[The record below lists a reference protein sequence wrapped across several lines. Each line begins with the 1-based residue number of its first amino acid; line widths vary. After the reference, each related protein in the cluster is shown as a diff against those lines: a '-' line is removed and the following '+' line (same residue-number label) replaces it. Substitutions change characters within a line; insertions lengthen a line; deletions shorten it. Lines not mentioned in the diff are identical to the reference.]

1 MALSPEEQ
9 EQLDR
14 FRQWWRDNRR
24 ALGLGALLAVAGVG
38 GWQGWDRWGGARAA
52 AAAELYSEYRAQLA
66 TGADAARELGAR
78 LRADYGGT
86 AYAAMASLLSA
97 RARIDAGQ
105 LEEAAALLE
114 WAHAEAATEEF
125 ATLAALRLGRLRAEQ
140 GRWEEG
146 LAVVEP
152 LAEAPGWRGLRQ
164 ELLGDLYAQAGRAE
178 DARHAYTQALEAGQD
193 HEFLRFKLDDLGR
206 PDEAS

>member
-14 FRQWWRDNRR
+14 FRQWWRENRR
-24 ALGLGALLAVAGVG
+24 AVGLGALLAVAGIG
-38 GWQGWDRWGGARAA
+38 GWQGWDRWGGARAG
-52 AAAELYSEYRAQLA
+52 AAAELYREYRAQLE
-66 TGADAARELGAR
+66 TDEGAARELAAR

-97 RARIDAGQ
+97 RAHVDAGR
-105 LEEAAALLE
+105 LDEAAALLE
-114 WAHAEAATEEF
+114 WARAETPVEEF
-125 ATLAALRLGRLRAEQ
+125 AALAALRLGRLRAEQ

-146 LAVVEP
+146 LEIVEN
-152 LAEAPGWRGLRQ
+152 LEAPGWRGVRQ
-164 ELLGDLYAQAGRAE
+164 EILGDLYAQAGRVA
-178 DARHAYTQALEAGQD
+178 DARRAYVQALEAGHD

>member
-14 FRQWWRDNRR
+14 FRRWWKENGR
-24 ALGLGALLAVAGVG
+24 AVGLGALLAVGGVG
-38 GWQGWDRWGGARAA
+38 GWQGWDRWGGARAE
-52 AAAELYSEYRAQLA
+52 AAAELYREYRARME
-66 TGADAARELGAR
+66 TGEAAAAELGAR

-97 RARIDAGQ
+97 RALVDAGRPD
-105 LEEAAALLE
+105 EAAALLE
-114 WAHAEAATEEF
+114 WARAESPAEEF
-125 ATLAALRLGRLRAEQ
+125 AALAALRLGRLRAEQ

-146 LAVVEP
+146 LAVVER
-152 LAEAPGWRGLRQ
+152 LEAPGWRGLRQ
-164 ELLGDLYAQAGRAE
+164 ELLGDLYAQAGRVE
-178 DARHAYTQALEAGQD
+178 DARRAYAQALEAGQD

>member
-9 EQLDR
+9 DQLDR
-14 FRQWWRDNRR
+14 FRQWWRENRR
-24 ALGLGALLAVAGVG
+24 GLGLGALLAAAGVG
-38 GWQGWDRWGGARAA
+38 GWQGWERWGGARAG
-52 AAAELYSEYRAQLA
+52 AAAELYREYRAQLE
-66 TGADAARELGAR
+66 TDRDAARALGAR

-97 RARIDAGQ
+97 RRLVDAGR
-105 LEEAAALLE
+105 LDEAAGLLE
-114 WAHAEAATEEF
+114 WARAEAPAEEF
-125 ATLAALRLGRLRAEQ
+125 AALAALRLGRLRAEQ

-146 LAVVEP
+146 LAVVER
-152 LAEAPGWRGLRQ
+152 LEAPGWDGVRQ

-178 DARHAYTQALEAGQD
+178 DARRAYAQAIEAGQD

-206 PDEAS
+206 PDEHS

>member
-14 FRQWWRDNRR
+14 FRQWWKENGR
-24 ALGLGALLAVAGVG
+24 ALGLGVLLAVTGVG
-38 GWQGWDRWGGARAA
+38 GWQGWDRWGGARAE
-52 AAAELYSEYRAQLA
+52 AAAELYREYRAQME
-66 TGADAARELGAR
+66 TDEAAAAELGAR

-97 RARIDAGQ
+97 RARVDAGQ
-105 LEEAAALLE
+105 LDEAAALLE
-114 WAHAEAATEEF
+114 WARAESSAEEF
-125 ATLAALRLGRLRAEQ
+125 AALAALRLGRLRAEQ

-146 LAVVEP
+146 LAVVER
-152 LAEAPGWRGLRQ
+152 LEAPGWRGLRQ
-164 ELLGDLYAQAGRAE
+164 ELLGDLYAQAGRVE
-178 DARHAYTQALEAGQD
+178 DARHAYAQALEAGQD

>member
-14 FRQWWRDNRR
+14 FRRWWKENGR
-24 ALGLGALLAVAGVG
+24 AVGLGALLAVGGVG
-38 GWQGWDRWGGARAA
+38 GWQGWDRWGGARAE
-52 AAAELYSEYRAQLA
+52 AAAELYREYRARME
-66 TGADAARELGAR
+66 TGEDAAAELGAR

-97 RARIDAGQ
+97 RALVDAGRPD
-105 LEEAAALLE
+105 EAAALLE
-114 WAHAEAATEEF
+114 WARAESPAEEF
-125 ATLAALRLGRLRAEQ
+125 AALAALRLGRLRAEQ

-146 LAVVEP
+146 LAVVER
-152 LAEAPGWRGLRQ
+152 LEAPGWRGLRQ
-164 ELLGDLYAQAGRAE
+164 ELLGDLYAQAGRVE
-178 DARHAYTQALEAGQD
+178 DARRAYAQALEAGQD